1 MTLTALVLVQ
11 FLGAAFAIALAVY
24 AFRRR
29 DRPGIIWLVAVLVG
43 DTVWM
48 ISAGLNYATSSLAV
62 SRVLLQVRYVGITVV
77 PVAILFF
84 ALSYTGYD
92 GRLSRRHR
100 VLVALPAVAALLLAL
115 TDSVHGLFYASV
127 TPASN
132 PQHVAYRYGA
142 VAVPWIV
149 YAFLLT
155 VSATAAFVRYA
166 LVAEG
171 VYRWQALTL
180 AVAVSLGIVADVV
193 YFLPIPPNGFAITPL
208 SILFSCMIGIAIV
221 LQYDF
226 VRLIPATREL
236 GRKELI
242 ERMELGMLVVNAD
255 GRVVDVN
262 PAAAQVLG
270 RSVDQLLGEQAPDDL
285 PDLEGPNIIKRT
297 FTVEG
302 VDRDFEIRTN
312 RVGGASGI
320 TLITFQQLED
330 LAGMMSHDLQGP
342 LMEIRG
348 SADMAISSGDITH
361 VESVLTAA
369 NRIDQLVDDVLELAQ
384 TGRDLGDRRPIE
396 LASLADAAWMHVWSP
411 DSTLTV
417 ETDQTVLADPSRVQQ
432 LFENLFQNSV
442 EHGSPSTERQID
454 GEARGEERDSNAAL
468 SGQRRPADRGFES
481 KKPATGGV
489 HVTVGSL
496 PDGFY
501 VEDTGPGISQDEPQR
516 IFERGYSNSPGGTGF
531 GLAIVREITRAHGW
545 SVRASEGSTGGA
557 RFEITDVEFTTAEG
571 SE

>member
-1 MTLTALVLVQ
+1 MILTVLVLVQ
-11 FLGAAFAIALAVY
+11 FLGATLAIALAVY

-43 DTVWM
+43 DIVWM

-62 SRVLLQVRYVGITVV
+62 SRVLLQIRYVGITLV
-77 PVAILFF
+77 PVALLFF
-84 ALSYTGYD
+84 SLSYTGYD
-92 GRLSRRHR
+92 ERLTRRHR
-100 VLVALPAVAALLLAL
+100 VLIVLPAAAALLLVL

-132 PQHVAYRYGA
+132 PQHVAYEYGI
-142 VAVPWIV
+142 VALPWIV

-171 VYRWQALTL
+171 VYRWQVLTL
-180 AVAVSLGIVADVV
+180 AVAVSVGVVADVV

-208 SILFSCMIGIAIV
+208 SILFSCMIGIAV
-221 LQYDF
+221 VFKYDF
-226 VRLIPATREL
+226 VRLVPATREL

-262 PAAAQVLG
+262 PAAAQVLR
-270 RSVDQLLGEQAPDDL
+270 RSVDQLLGEQAPDVL
-285 PDLEGPNIIKRT
+285 PDPQGPNIIKRT

-302 VDRDFEIRTN
+302 VDHDFEIRTN
-312 RVGGASGI
+312 QVDGASGT

-348 SADMAISSGDITH
+348 SADMAISSGEITH

-384 TGRDLGDRRPIE
+384 TGQDLGERKPIE
-396 LASLADAAWMHVWSP
+396 LASLAEAAWMHVWSP
-411 DSTLTV
+411 DSTLAV
-417 ETDQTVLADPSRVQQ
+417 ETDQTVLADPSRLQQ
-432 LFENLFQNSV
+432 LFENLFKNSV
-442 EHGSPSTERQID
+442 EHGSPSDERQID
-454 GEARGEERDSNAAL
+454 GGDRDEGTDASAAV
-468 SGQRRPADRGFES
+468 SGQRHPVDRGFES
-481 KKPATGGV
+481 ERTVTGGV
-489 HVTVGSL
+489 HVTVGPL

-501 VEDTGPGISQDEPQR
+501 IEDTGPGIPKDERQR
-516 IFERGYSNSPGGTGF
+516 IFERGYSDSPGGTGF

-545 SVRASEGSTGGA
+545 TVRASEGQADGA
-557 RFEITDVEFTTAEG
+557 RFEITDVEFTKAED